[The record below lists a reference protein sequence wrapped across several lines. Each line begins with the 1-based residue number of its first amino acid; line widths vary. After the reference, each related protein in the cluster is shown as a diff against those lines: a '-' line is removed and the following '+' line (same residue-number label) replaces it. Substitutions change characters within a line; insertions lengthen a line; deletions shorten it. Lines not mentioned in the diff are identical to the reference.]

1 MMNMANRFALLF
13 AQLSCA
19 TVCLAQSALSST
31 ESVVSVTPSATVL
44 SSESGVTSLTP
55 PVSSLST
62 STVTSAPATIVTSL
76 SGSSTTSSVI
86 PTSAPF
92 IPIGSIP
99 RNYTPEVLEE
109 LWSLVGEVVEPPFT
123 TTVEPIVPVTL
134 PSSAP
139 PVYPT
144 WYARTPGNIL
154 PNIKFPKNFKFGV
167 ATATYQVEGAAKL
180 EGKGPSGWDWAGR
193 QEGAISDGSNGDIS
207 DLHYL
212 LYKEDTART
221 AALGLN
227 THSFSISWPRIFP
240 FGTRDSPVNQQ
251 GLDHYSDL
259 IDYSISLGIEP
270 VVTLFHWD
278 MPLAL
283 TVFYGGLTSEE
294 FVADFEQCTV
304 SYARTIFEAYK
315 GRVKTWYTFNEPHVY
330 CQQIATYPFNTTLSP
345 NVTVDNAEFH
355 CAYYLLKAHAKAV
368 KAFREMG
375 IEGEIAFK
383 NDGFV
388 GQPWR
393 TNTTEDHEAVERNA
407 AFYVGMYS
415 YPVYGSGDWPDIMK
429 ETLNETM
436 LPRFTDEEKEEIK
449 GSADFFA
456 VDLYRSVFIAAPE
469 NGIAA
474 CVANS
479 SDPNWPTCNV
489 QQYYDAATGWPV
501 GTAATESATWL
512 YATPQNLRYE
522 LKEMQRRWPYDKIY
536 ISETGFAVP
545 DEAVRTDLAR
555 VLDDATRVDFYMTML
570 GEALLAIHEDN
581 IPLQGVFAWAML
593 DNAEWQSGLSTRF
606 GIQYVNY
613 TTLERH
619 YKRSAIALSE
629 FYASHK

>member
-1 MMNMANRFALLF
+1 MMDMANRFALLF
-13 AQLSCA
+13 SQLSCA
-19 TVCLAQSALSST
+19 TICLAQSALFST
-31 ESVVSVTPSATVL
+31 ESVVSVISSATVL
-44 SSESGVTSLTP
+44 SSESGVTSLSFTP

-76 SGSSTTSSVI
+76 PGSSTSTSSAI
-86 PTSAPF
+86 PTSATF
-92 IPIGSIP
+92 IPIGTIP

-123 TTVEPIVPVTL
+123 TTAEATIPVTL

-144 WYARTPGNIL
+144 WYARTPGNIF
-154 PNIKFPKNFKFGV
+154 PNIRLPKNFKFGV
-167 ATATYQVEGAAKL
+167 ATAAYQVEGATKL
-180 EGKGPSGWDWAGR
+180 EGKGPIGWDWAGR
-193 QEGAISDGSNGDIS
+193 QEGAIVDGSNGDVT
-207 DLHYL
+207 DLQYL

-227 THSFSISWPRIFP
+227 AHSFSISWARIFP

-259 IDYSISLGIEP
+259 IDYSISLDVEP

-283 TVFYGGLTSEE
+283 SAFYGGLTSEE
-294 FVADFEQCTV
+294 FVADFEH
-304 SYARTIFEAYK
+304 YARTVFEAYN

-330 CQQIATYPFNTTLSP
+330 CQQITTYPFNTTLSP

-355 CAYYLLKAHAKAV
+355 CAYHLLRAHAKAV

-393 TNTTEDHEAVERNA
+393 TNTTEDFEAVERNV
-407 AFYVGMYS
+407 AFWLGMYS
-415 YPVYGSGDWPDIMK
+415 EPVYGLGDWPDIMK
-429 ETLNETM
+429 ETLNETI
-436 LPRFTDEEKEEIK
+436 LPRFTEEQKREIK

-456 VDLYRSVFIAAPE
+456 VDLYRSLFIAAPE

-479 SDPNWPTCNV
+479 SDPNWPGCNV
-489 QQYYDAATGWPV
+489 QMSYDAATGWPV
-501 GTAATESATWL
+501 GIAATETTPWL
-512 YATPQNLRYE
+512 IATPQSVRFE

-536 ISETGFAVP
+536 ISEFGFGVP
-545 DEAVRTDLAR
+545 EEAVRTDLAL
-555 VLDDATRVDFYMTML
+555 VLDDAARVDYFMTML
-570 GEALLAIHEDN
+570 GESLLAIHEDN
-581 IPLQGVFAWAML
+581 IPLQGVFAWSMV
-593 DNAEWQSGLSTRF
+593 DNTEWQTGFSTRF

-613 TTLERH
+613 TTLERR

-629 FYASHK
+629 FFASHK

>member
-13 AQLSCA
+13 AQLGCA
-19 TVCLAQSALSST
+19 TVCLAQSALFSI
-31 ESVVSVTPSATVL
+31 ESVVSVTSSATVL
-44 SSESGVTSLTP
+44 GSESGVASFTP

-76 SGSSTTSSVI
+76 PGSSTTTSSAI

-92 IPIGSIP
+92 VPIGTIP

-123 TTVEPIVPVTL
+123 TTAEATIPVTL

-154 PNIKFPKNFKFGV
+154 PNIKLPKNFKFGV
-167 ATATYQVEGAAKL
+167 ATAAYQVEGATKL

-193 QEGAISDGSNGDIS
+193 QEGVIVDGSNGDVT
-207 DLHYL
+207 DLQYL
-212 LYKEDTART
+212 LYKGDTART
-221 AALGLN
+221 AALELN
-227 THSFSISWPRIFP
+227 AHSFSISWARIFP

-283 TVFYGGLTSEE
+283 SAFYGGLTSEE
-294 FVADFEQCTV
+294 FVVDFEH
-304 SYARTIFEAYK
+304 YARTVFEAYN
-315 GRVKTWYTFNEPHVY
+315 GRVRTWYTFNEPHVY
-330 CQQIATYPFNTTLSP
+330 CQGITTYPFNTTLSP
-345 NVTVDNAEFH
+345 NVTVDNAQFH
-355 CAYYLLKAHAKAV
+355 CAYYLLRAHAKAV

-388 GQPWR
+388 GKPWR
-393 TNTTEDHEAVERNA
+393 TNTTEDFEAVERNV
-407 AFYVGMYS
+407 AFWLGMYS
-415 YPVYGSGDWPDIMK
+415 DPVYGSGDWPDIMK

-436 LPRFTDEEKEEIK
+436 LPRFTDEQKEEIK

-456 VDLYRSVFIAAPE
+456 IDLYRSVFVAAPE
-469 NGIAA
+469 NGIVA

-479 SDPNWPTCNV
+479 SDPNWPVCNV
-489 QQYYDAATGWPV
+489 QMTYDAATGWPV
-501 GTAATESATWL
+501 GIAATESTTWL
-512 YATPQNLRYE
+512 FATPQNVRSE
-522 LKEMQRRWPYDKIY
+522 LKEMRRRWPYNKIY
-536 ISETGFAVP
+536 ISEFGFGVP
-545 DEAVRTDLAR
+545 EEGIRTDLAL
-555 VLDDATRVDFYMTML
+555 VLDDAARVDYYMTML
-570 GEALLAIHEDN
+570 GESLLAIHEDN
-581 IPLQGVFAWAML
+581 IPLQGVFAWSMV
-593 DNAEWQSGLSTRF
+593 DNAEWLSGFSTRF

-613 TTLERH
+613 TTLERR

-629 FYASHK
+629 FFASHK

>member
-13 AQLSCA
+13 SQLSCV
-19 TVCLAQSALSST
+19 TICLAQSALFNT
-31 ESVVSVTPSATVL
+31 ESMVSVTSSATVL
-44 SSESGVTSLTP
+44 SSDSGVTSLSSTP
-55 PVSSLST
+55 PVSSLSA

-76 SGSSTTSSVI
+76 PGSSTTTSNAI

-109 LWSLVGEVVEPPFT
+109 LWGLVGEVVEPPFT
-123 TTVEPIVPVTL
+123 TTVEATIPVAL

-144 WYARTPGNIL
+144 WYARTPGNIF
-154 PNIKFPKNFKFGV
+154 PNIRLPKNFKFGV
-167 ATATYQVEGAAKL
+167 ATAAYQVEGATKL
-180 EGKGPSGWDWAGR
+180 EGKGPIGWDWAGR
-193 QEGAISDGSNGDIS
+193 QEGAIADGSNGDVT
-207 DLHYL
+207 DLQYL

-221 AALGLN
+221 VALGLN
-227 THSFSISWPRIFP
+227 AHSFSISWARIFP

-283 TVFYGGLTSEE
+283 SAFYGGLTSEE
-294 FVADFEQCTV
+294 FVADFEH
-304 SYARTIFEAYK
+304 YARTVFEAYN

-330 CQQIATYPFNTTLSP
+330 CQQITTYPFNTTLSP
-345 NVTVDNAEFH
+345 NVTVSNAEFH
-355 CAYYLLKAHAKAV
+355 CAYYLLRAHAKAV

-388 GQPWR
+388 GRPWR
-393 TNTTEDHEAVERNA
+393 TNTTEDFEAVERNV
-407 AFYVGMYS
+407 AFWLGMYS
-415 YPVYGSGDWPDIMK
+415 EPVYGSGDWPDIMK

-436 LPRFTDEEKEEIK
+436 LPRFTEEQKEEIK

-456 VDLYRSVFIAAPE
+456 VDLYRSLFVAAPE
-469 NGIAA
+469 NGIVA

-479 SDPNWPTCNV
+479 SDPNWPSCNV
-489 QQYYDAATGWPV
+489 QMSYDATTGWPV
-501 GTAATESATWL
+501 GIAATETAPWL
-512 YATPQNLRYE
+512 MATPQNVRFE
-522 LKEMQRRWPYDKIY
+522 LKEMQRRWSYDKIY
-536 ISETGFAVP
+536 ISEFGFGVP
-545 DEAVRTDLAR
+545 EEAIRTDLAL
-555 VLDDATRVDFYMTML
+555 VLDDAARVDYYMTML
-570 GEALLAIHEDN
+570 GESLLAIHEDN
-581 IPLQGVFAWAML
+581 IPLQGVFAWSMV
-593 DNAEWQSGLSTRF
+593 DNAEWQSGFSTRF

-613 TTLERH
+613 TTLERR

-629 FYASHK
+629 LFASHK